1 MSTRYVG
8 GMRNSISEIVFQGQS
23 NRNENILLPE
33 NIWKLQ
39 VSACS
44 QQIAMTI
51 ENTYLLKYQPIS
63 ITREV
68 DRHFK

>member
-1 MSTRYVG
+1 MSTRFVG

-39 VSACS
+39 VRVS
-44 QQIAMTI
+44 
-51 ENTYLLKYQPIS
+51 LL
-63 ITREV
+63 V
-68 DRHFK
+68 ANCHDN